1 MLTDEFTFYDKFN
14 GALIERD
21 HHLLNELLIHAFKTF
36 AWSKDD
42 QLKVSNLLQE
52 LG

>member
-1 MLTDEFTFYDKFN
+1 MVTKFTFYDRFN
-14 GALIERD
+14 EALIERD
-21 HHLLNELLIHAFKTF
+21 HRLINELLNHAFKTF